1 MASKS
6 TINKRVNI
14 YINGREVS
22 NDIKSIRTEMQKAVN
37 DIARMKRGSDEYNAK
52 AKEIRTL
59 KAIIQ
64 EHNQQLRTT
73 EQRWSSLNNA
83 ANGLKKYSGIIL
95 SFVGSLTGATLGFQK
110 CAEEAE
116 KFEEN
121 LDNLSALTGLGGKN
135 LSWLGDQA
143 KEMSV
148 KTTESGIKI
157 KQSAT
162 DILDAFTKIGSQRP
176 ELLKNKEALAAVT
189 EDAIIL
195 SEAAKIELE
204 PATASLAN
212 VMNQFNEK
220 SSSSRRI
227 INELAAGSQTGS
239 GDIQYLSNAI
249 EKCGTSAYLMGMKTN
264 QTIGVVEAIAPKFKD
279 ASQAGNS
286 FDKVL
291 LTMKD
296 KQIGYQS
303 GLFNMND
310 ALDELQ
316 TRFAKGE
323 KASDLFGKEHA
334 KMAEVLVMAK
344 DDVIR
349 YTEAVTGTDK
359 ALEQAA
365 KNTNNRA
372 AKRAQAMNRLK
383 LVMIDLGEKVAPA
396 ITMGTN
402 AFTSFLTYL
411 SKAPTLFRENKQLI
425 LALATAFVVLQGK
438 TILATLASMKN
449 RAAHLLEA
457 AAKMKNAT
465 ATAYLNTYAEQYRMT
480 QGNVSRGV
488 LKLRTSFS
496 LLWKTIVA
504 NPVGAIVTGI
514 YALITAVNF
523 MEKHTD
529 SAMRAEKLK
538 NSILSKSE
546 TATKLATDANREFA
560 KSISNV
566 NRLSTE
572 ERQRLREQIS
582 DRIKLTEA
590 TLNQLKA
597 EQAELKQTATKVGFW
612 QTLKNSFLSGGFGE
626 PSVNNYE
633 NFQKLQ
639 QNDALKNGQE
649 AADEMNESIQK
660 LEESNASLKSQLDD
674 FNETFNAEIN
684 ADKIGTKTITELQ
697 EKVNLYRTALEN
709 ATLQSEEYER
719 IQNKL
724 IATEKQLNQAIKSR
738 DINDTPLPSKDNKN
752 PLQNKKLEAEQK
764 LATAISQIRKKLYL
778 ENLTESEKEIL
789 QTQQQYNELI
799 ALCQQFGIDTIEVYN
814 AYSEKIEAIID
825 RELENEVSASIAA
838 QDRINQALMSSSE
851 REKASVRQKY
861 AELIAL
867 AEQYGIDTLAL
878 KEKMDEELASIKED
892 EEPQDIFGMS
902 PEDWEDL
909 EGKIGKAIQLAGQ
922 LADIWGQFN
931 QIQANKE
938 KKELQE
944 YERSCNRKKELLN
957 KQLNAGKISQE
968 QYNAR
973 TSQLDADLEKKKTEI
988 AKKQA
993 KRDKA
998 QSIFSAIISTAAAIA
1013 QALPNIP
1020 LSIIAGIMG
1029 AFGAAL
1035 IAKVI
1040 ASQPLPE
1047 YAKGGLTDGAKMYI
1061 AGEAGQEWISPNWML
1076 KDKTTGPIIQ
1086 QLEMVRS
1093 GILSP
1098 EQLAPIRPDFQTMSA
1113 IPMYAS
1119 GGFTSTGS
1127 METNY
1132 YTTTTTTNQD
1142 NDTLMNINENIKI
1155 LIEYLSDPR
1164 NRQAVISNDLLQKH
1178 NEEINMINRL
1188 KRL

>member
-264 QTIGVVEAIAPKFKD
+264 QPIGVVEATAPKFKD

-931 QIQANKE
+931 QIQADKE

-1029 AFGAAL
+1029 AAQ
-1035 IAKVI
+1035 IAVI

>member
-1 MASKS
+1 
-6 TINKRVNI
+6 
-14 YINGREVS
+14 
-22 NDIKSIRTEMQKAVN
+22 MQ
-37 DIARMKRGSDEYNAK
+37 
-52 AKEIRTL
+52 
-59 KAIIQ
+59 
-64 EHNQQLRTT
+64 
-73 EQRWSSLNNA
+73 
-83 ANGLKKYSGIIL
+83 
-95 SFVGSLTGATLGFQK
+95 
-110 CAEEAE
+110 
-116 KFEEN
+116 
-121 LDNLSALTGLGGKN
+121 GG
-135 LSWLGDQA
+135 
-143 KEMSV
+143 
-148 KTTESGIKI
+148 
-157 KQSAT
+157 
-162 DILDAFTKIGSQRP
+162 
-176 ELLKNKEALAAVT
+176 
-189 EDAIIL
+189 
-195 SEAAKIELE
+195 
-204 PATASLAN
+204 
-212 VMNQFNEK
+212 
-220 SSSSRRI
+220 
-227 INELAAGSQTGS
+227 
-239 GDIQYLSNAI
+239 Y
-249 EKCGTSAYLMGMKTN
+249 
-264 QTIGVVEAIAPKFKD
+264 
-279 ASQAGNS
+279 
-286 FDKVL
+286 
-291 LTMKD
+291 
-296 KQIGYQS
+296 
-303 GLFNMND
+303 
-310 ALDELQ
+310 
-316 TRFAKGE
+316 
-323 KASDLFGKEHA
+323 A
-334 KMAEVLVMAK
+334 KMGRVYNFSAGPAVLPEEVLK
-344 DDVIR
+344 
-349 YTEAVTGTDK
+349 
-359 ALEQAA
+359 
-365 KNTNNRA
+365 
-372 AKRAQAMNRLK
+372 
-383 LVMIDLGEKVAPA
+383 
-396 ITMGTN
+396 
-402 AFTSFLTYL
+402 
-411 SKAPTLFRENKQLI
+411 
-425 LALATAFVVLQGK
+425 
-438 TILATLASMKN
+438 
-449 RAAHLLEA
+449 
-457 AAKMKNAT
+457 
-465 ATAYLNTYAEQYRMT
+465 
-480 QGNVSRGV
+480 
-488 LKLRTSFS
+488 
-496 LLWKTIVA
+496 
-504 NPVGAIVTGI
+504 
-514 YALITAVNF
+514 
-523 MEKHTD
+523 
-529 SAMRAEKLK
+529 
-538 NSILSKSE
+538 
-546 TATKLATDANREFA
+546 
-560 KSISNV
+560 
-566 NRLSTE
+566 
-572 ERQRLREQIS
+572 
-582 DRIKLTEA
+582 
-590 TLNQLKA
+590 
-597 EQAELKQTATKVGFW
+597 
-612 QTLKNSFLSGGFGE
+612 
-626 PSVNNYE
+626 
-633 NFQKLQ
+633 
-639 QNDALKNGQE
+639 E

-1029 AFGAAL
+1029 AAQ
-1035 IAKVI
+1035 IAVI

>member
-1 MASKS
+1 
-6 TINKRVNI
+6 
-14 YINGREVS
+14 
-22 NDIKSIRTEMQKAVN
+22 
-37 DIARMKRGSDEYNAK
+37 
-52 AKEIRTL
+52 
-59 KAIIQ
+59 
-64 EHNQQLRTT
+64 
-73 EQRWSSLNNA
+73 
-83 ANGLKKYSGIIL
+83 
-95 SFVGSLTGATLGFQK
+95 
-110 CAEEAE
+110 
-116 KFEEN
+116 
-121 LDNLSALTGLGGKN
+121 
-135 LSWLGDQA
+135 
-143 KEMSV
+143 
-148 KTTESGIKI
+148 
-157 KQSAT
+157 
-162 DILDAFTKIGSQRP
+162 
-176 ELLKNKEALAAVT
+176 
-189 EDAIIL
+189 
-195 SEAAKIELE
+195 
-204 PATASLAN
+204 
-212 VMNQFNEK
+212 
-220 SSSSRRI
+220 
-227 INELAAGSQTGS
+227 
-239 GDIQYLSNAI
+239 
-249 EKCGTSAYLMGMKTN
+249 
-264 QTIGVVEAIAPKFKD
+264 
-279 ASQAGNS
+279 
-286 FDKVL
+286 
-291 LTMKD
+291 
-296 KQIGYQS
+296 
-303 GLFNMND
+303 
-310 ALDELQ
+310 
-316 TRFAKGE
+316 
-323 KASDLFGKEHA
+323 
-334 KMAEVLVMAK
+334 
-344 DDVIR
+344 
-349 YTEAVTGTDK
+349 
-359 ALEQAA
+359 
-365 KNTNNRA
+365 
-372 AKRAQAMNRLK
+372 
-383 LVMIDLGEKVAPA
+383 
-396 ITMGTN
+396 
-402 AFTSFLTYL
+402 
-411 SKAPTLFRENKQLI
+411 
-425 LALATAFVVLQGK
+425 
-438 TILATLASMKN
+438 
-449 RAAHLLEA
+449 
-457 AAKMKNAT
+457 
-465 ATAYLNTYAEQYRMT
+465 
-480 QGNVSRGV
+480 
-488 LKLRTSFS
+488 
-496 LLWKTIVA
+496 
-504 NPVGAIVTGI
+504 
-514 YALITAVNF
+514 
-523 MEKHTD
+523 
-529 SAMRAEKLK
+529 
-538 NSILSKSE
+538 
-546 TATKLATDANREFA
+546 
-560 KSISNV
+560 
-566 NRLSTE
+566 
-572 ERQRLREQIS
+572 
-582 DRIKLTEA
+582 
-590 TLNQLKA
+590 

-931 QIQANKE
+931 QIQADKE

-1029 AFGAAL
+1029 AAQ
-1035 IAKVI
+1035 IAVI

>member
-73 EQRWSSLNNA
+73 EQRWSSLNNV

-227 INELAAGSQTGS
+227 INELAAGSQAGS

-383 LVMIDLGEKVAPA
+383 RVMIDLGEKVAPA

-1029 AFGAAL
+1029 AAQ
-1035 IAKVI
+1035 IAVI

>member
-73 EQRWSSLNNA
+73 EQRWSSLNNV

-931 QIQANKE
+931 QIQADKE

-1029 AFGAAL
+1029 AAQ
-1035 IAKVI
+1035 IAVI

-1098 EQLAPIRPDFQTMSA
+1098 EQLAPIRPDFLTMSA

>member
-73 EQRWSSLNNA
+73 EQRWSSLNNV

-639 QNDALKNGQE
+639 QKDDLKNCQE

-931 QIQANKE
+931 QIQADKE

-1029 AFGAAL
+1029 AAQ
-1035 IAKVI
+1035 IAVI

>member
-1 MASKS
+1 M
-6 TINKRVNI
+6 
-14 YINGREVS
+14 
-22 NDIKSIRTEMQKAVN
+22 
-37 DIARMKRGSDEYNAK
+37 
-52 AKEIRTL
+52 
-59 KAIIQ
+59 
-64 EHNQQLRTT
+64 
-73 EQRWSSLNNA
+73 
-83 ANGLKKYSGIIL
+83 
-95 SFVGSLTGATLGFQK
+95 
-110 CAEEAE
+110 
-116 KFEEN
+116 
-121 LDNLSALTGLGGKN
+121 
-135 LSWLGDQA
+135 
-143 KEMSV
+143 
-148 KTTESGIKI
+148 
-157 KQSAT
+157 
-162 DILDAFTKIGSQRP
+162 
-176 ELLKNKEALAAVT
+176 
-189 EDAIIL
+189 
-195 SEAAKIELE
+195 
-204 PATASLAN
+204 
-212 VMNQFNEK
+212 
-220 SSSSRRI
+220 
-227 INELAAGSQTGS
+227 
-239 GDIQYLSNAI
+239 
-249 EKCGTSAYLMGMKTN
+249 
-264 QTIGVVEAIAPKFKD
+264 
-279 ASQAGNS
+279 
-286 FDKVL
+286 
-291 LTMKD
+291 
-296 KQIGYQS
+296 
-303 GLFNMND
+303 
-310 ALDELQ
+310 
-316 TRFAKGE
+316 
-323 KASDLFGKEHA
+323 
-334 KMAEVLVMAK
+334 
-344 DDVIR
+344 
-349 YTEAVTGTDK
+349 
-359 ALEQAA
+359 
-365 KNTNNRA
+365 
-372 AKRAQAMNRLK
+372 
-383 LVMIDLGEKVAPA
+383 
-396 ITMGTN
+396 
-402 AFTSFLTYL
+402 
-411 SKAPTLFRENKQLI
+411 
-425 LALATAFVVLQGK
+425 
-438 TILATLASMKN
+438 
-449 RAAHLLEA
+449 
-457 AAKMKNAT
+457 
-465 ATAYLNTYAEQYRMT
+465 
-480 QGNVSRGV
+480 
-488 LKLRTSFS
+488 
-496 LLWKTIVA
+496 
-504 NPVGAIVTGI
+504 
-514 YALITAVNF
+514 
-523 MEKHTD
+523 
-529 SAMRAEKLK
+529 
-538 NSILSKSE
+538 
-546 TATKLATDANREFA
+546 
-560 KSISNV
+560 
-566 NRLSTE
+566 
-572 ERQRLREQIS
+572 
-582 DRIKLTEA
+582 TEA

-931 QIQANKE
+931 QIQADKE

-1029 AFGAAL
+1029 AAQ
-1035 IAKVI
+1035 IAVI